1 MPDKVA
7 IAKQI
12 NAVLKVFVQTSST
25 SFADEQALEFPV
37 LFPVFPD
44 GVNED
49 GKYVANQII
58 QDEGQIYRVVQEV
71 TPLLSQPPHGEG
83 MLAIYRPVDIEH
95 SGTTEDPIPWVY
107 DIDVETNKYY
117 SYEGKVYKAIQAQNP
132 SIWYPGSE
140 GTEAIWELVV

>member
-1 MPDKVA
+1 MPDKVT

-12 NAVLKVFVQTSST
+12 NTALKAFVKVNSST
-25 SFADEQALEFPV
+25 FTDNQALEFPI

-71 TPLLSQPPHGEG
+71 TPLLFQPPHGEG
-83 MLAIYRPVDIEH
+83 MLAIYRPIVLAHE
-95 SGTTEDPIPWVY
+95 GTLEDPIPFIEGM
-107 DIDVETNKYY
+107 DCERDKYY
-117 SYEGKVYKAIQAQNP
+117 SYNGEIYKALQDMTPCVWA
-132 SIWYPGSE
+132 PGTQ
-140 GTEAIWELVV
+140 GTEAVWQKVN

>member
-1 MPDKVA
+1 MPDKVT

-12 NAVLKVFVQTSST
+12 NAALKAFTQTSST
-25 SFADEQALEFPV
+25 SFADEQALEFPA
-37 LFPVFPD
+37 LFSVFPD

-83 MLAIYRPVDIEH
+83 MLAIYCPIVLAHE
-95 SGTTEDPIPWVY
+95 GTLEDPIPF
-107 DIDVETNKYY
+107 VEGMDCERNKYY
-117 SYEGKVYKAIQAQNP
+117 SYNGEIYKAIQDMTP
-132 SIWYPGSE
+132 CVWVPGAP
-140 GTEAIWELVV
+140 GTEAIWEKVN

>member
-1 MPDKVA
+1 MPDKVT

-12 NAVLKVFVQTSST
+12 NAVLKA
-25 SFADEQALEFPV
+25 FAKVNSLTFTDSQALKFPT

-83 MLAIYRPVDIEH
+83 MLAIYRPIVLAHE
-95 SGTTEDPIPWVY
+95 GTLEDPIPF
-107 DIDVETNKYY
+107 VEGMDCERDKYY
-117 SYEGKVYKAIQAQNP
+117 SYNKEIYKPLQDMTPCVWA
-132 SIWYPGSE
+132 PGTQ
-140 GTEAIWELVV
+140 GTKAIWEKVN